1 MVHPQEVQL
10 KGCMSTRPGGS
21 YSKTAGGKVSQTIS
35 SSPGSYTSH
44 HSYFP
49 FTNKNG
55 VSSYQWYEYNPSL
68 HKEEKKDGFRYKLIL
83 FEGKTLCFPIISI
96 ETKMKDI
103 LVKSCCLEYMLCVKN
118 TYCKFSVYCFEKCN
132 KCKINTY
139 IHLFCT
145 VIKCSIFLMTKNYVW
160 KPFPFLLSYAS
171 EISNINSNKTM
182 AFYYLRCCIRP

>member
-1 MVHPQEVQL
+1 MVLPQEVQL

-44 HSYFP
+44 HSFFP

-83 FEGKTLCFPIISI
+83 FEGKNLCFPNFNRN
-96 ETKMKDI
+96 KDERYPCQ
-103 LVKSCCLEYMLCVKN
+103 K
-118 TYCKFSVYCFEKCN
+118 
-132 KCKINTY
+132 
-139 IHLFCT
+139 
-145 VIKCSIFLMTKNYVW
+145 
-160 KPFPFLLSYAS
+160 LLSGVYAV
-171 EISNINSNKTM
+171 
-182 AFYYLRCCIRP
+182 C